1 MSALLRSA
9 SSRGETPSRSADTIT
24 GVPCSSV
31 PLTITTS
38 LPFNRWYRAK
48 MSDGTPGPAT
58 CPRCRGPLA
67 YGQAT
72 ATKIFC
78 GGGLSAC
85 SFALGRGA
93 HDHTSAREAHR
104 RRDRDREREQRDER
118 HRHAAVLLRRGAS
131 RRSRVGRGFG
141 PRLGDR
147 WATCPSPT
155 CPKGRGG

>member
-38 LPFNRWYRAK
+38 LPFSRWYRAK

-72 ATKIFC
+72 ATRIFF
-78 GGGLSAC
+78 GGELSAC
-85 SFALGRGA
+85 SSALGGGA
-93 HDHTSAREAHR
+93 HDHTSDHEAHGR
-104 RRDRDREREQRDER
+104 CARQRKQRNDRDRQ
-118 HRHAAVLLRRGAS
+118 V
-131 RRSRVGRGFG
+131 
-141 PRLGDR
+141 
-147 WATCPSPT
+147 
-155 CPKGRGG
+155 